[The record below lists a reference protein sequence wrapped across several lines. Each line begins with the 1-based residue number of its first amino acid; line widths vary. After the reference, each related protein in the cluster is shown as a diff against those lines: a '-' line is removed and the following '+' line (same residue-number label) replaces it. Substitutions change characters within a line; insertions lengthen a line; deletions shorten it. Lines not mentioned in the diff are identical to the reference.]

1 MATFDDFVKDMEE
14 RLRALKKYYLRVN
27 KNDIRARDN
36 LAEDLYTFMVRLDE
50 LSSYAN
56 QANSV
61 RLQNLR
67 QKADALITVLK
78 GYANND
84 KFYEFTEIDSPFAP
98 LQEEL
103 MVLHDRLA
111 NSPDNKNAFL
121 LTQLRGKAES
131 LLKRAQELSDE
142 LYGSDDQQ
150 GYAIGMGKITPFI
163 EFLNTINHLSGNRG
177 QLIQV
182 IKGGVNGWNGW
193 HRKH

>member
-1 MATFDDFVKDMEE
+1 MFV
-14 RLRALKKYYLRVN
+14 
-27 KNDIRARDN
+27 
-36 LAEDLYTFMVRLDE
+36 VRLDE
-50 LSSYAN
+50 LSAYAN
-56 QANSV
+56 KKNAV

-67 QKADALITVLK
+67 QKADSLITVLK

-111 NSPDNKNAFL
+111 SSSDNKNAFL

-193 HRKH
+193 HRKY

>member
-1 MATFDDFVKDMEE
+1 MATFDDFVNDMEE

-56 QANSV
+56 QVNSV

-84 KFYEFTEIDSPFAP
+84 KFYESVEIDSPFESLKA
-98 LQEEL
+98 EL
-103 MVLHDRLA
+103 AVLHDRLT
-111 NSPDNKNAFL
+111 SSSDKKNPFL

-182 IKGGVNGWNGW
+182 IKSGVNGW
-193 HRKH
+193 HRRY